1 MENLICV
8 WRMLRKQK
16 NKTKQSKIKQK
27 QKTKNSVY
35 YEIPKEREKKKN
47 TVELRICHLVIYLS
61 IYFLLKYG
69 FHYYLQNFD
78 EIIML
83 KYG

>member
-1 MENLICV
+1 
-8 WRMLRKQK
+8 MLRKQK
-16 NKTKQSKIKQK
+16 NKAKQSKIKQK
-27 QKTKNSVY
+27 QKTLHIMKFRG
-35 YEIPKEREKKKN
+35 REKKKKN
-47 TVELRICHLVIYLS
+47 TVELRICHLVIYSS

-69 FHYYLQNFD
+69 FHYYLQSFD

>member
-1 MENLICV
+1 
-8 WRMLRKQK
+8 MLRKQK

-27 QKTKNSVY
+27 QKTKNSAY
-35 YEIPKEREKKKN
+35 YEIPREREKKKN

-61 IYFLLKYG
+61 FFKFFVKYG

-78 EIIML
+78 EIML